1 MDYKYVFEATLPE
14 DAPTYVKRWADDE
27 LYDGLKAGNF
37 CYVFNSRKTGK
48 SSLRVQVMRELKKV
62 GIACTAIDL
71 SRSGVQQVTPN
82 QWYASMLRNLMKDL
96 ELEVNLGS
104 WWRERE
110 WLSPLERFRE
120 FIESV
125 MLAQLSQTIVIFI
138 DEIDSVLSLNF
149 PTDDFFAFIR
159 ACYNQR
165 MDNPEYNRLTFCLLG
180 VATPSDLIAD
190 KQRTPFN
197 IGQAIELT
205 GFKLEEAKT
214 RLVQGLE
221 ELVDN
226 PEAVL
231 KEVLNWTGGQPFLTQ
246 KLCKLIVNS
255 EFQATAESEAEWV
268 ERVVKCQIIENWE
281 FQDEPEH
288 LKTIRNRILSSEQRA
303 ARLLGIY
310 QQILQQGEVAADDNP
325 EQMELRL
332 SGLVV
337 KQQGSLRVYNSIYAS
352 VFNLHWVDKALSD
365 LRPYGSV
372 LKAWVGASCQDE
384 SRLLRGQALQDALAW
399 AVGKSLSDLDYQFL
413 AASQELDKREVQLT
427 LEAEKEAGRI
437 LSEANQTANHK
448 LAEANHK
455 ADKAMRMIRIGTV
468 VLTASLVLSGVMSG
482 LAVIAFK
489 RLQEA
494 QEGTRLERAGASA
507 LQQFQS
513 ISPALGKGEI
523 EALLEALQAG
533 QDLKALVKDDRP
545 LEKYPTT
552 SPVLAL
558 QTILD
563 NIRERNQLIGHQGW
577 VISVSFSPDGKRIA
591 TAGNDGT
598 VKLWDLE
605 GNQLTDF
612 KGHQGYVKSVSFSPD
627 GKRIA
632 TAGNDGTVRLWDL

>member
-1 MDYKYVFEATLPE
+1 MVYKYVFEATLPE
-14 DAPTYVKRWADDE
+14 DAPTYVRRRADEE
-27 LYDGLKAGNF
+27 LYQGLKAGKF

-48 SSLRVQVMRELKKV
+48 SSLRVQAMRELKKV
-62 GIACTAIDL
+62 GIVCTAIDL

-82 QWYASMLRNLMKDL
+82 QWYASILRNLMKDFD
-96 ELEVNLGS
+96 LEVNLGN

-110 WLSPLERFRE
+110 WLSPLERFKE

-125 MLAQLSQTIVIFI
+125 ALAQISQSIVIFI

-159 ACYNQR
+159 ACYIQR
-165 MDNPEYNRLTFCLLG
+165 VDNPEYNRLTFCLLG

-197 IGQAIELT
+197 IGQAIELA
-205 GFKLEEAKT
+205 GFKLEEAKPK
-214 RLVQGLE
+214 LVQGLE

-231 KEVLNWTGGQPFLTQ
+231 KEVLDWTAGQPFLTQ

-255 EFQATAESEAEWV
+255 ESQPPAKSEAEWV

-281 FQDEPEH
+281 SQDEPEH

-303 ARLLGIY
+303 ARLLGLY
-310 QQILQQGEVAADDNP
+310 QKILQQGEVAVDDNP

-337 KQQGSLRVYNSIYAS
+337 KQQGSLRVYNRIYAS
-352 VFNLHWVDKALSD
+352 VFNLRWVDKALSD
-365 LRPYGSV
+365 LRPYGLA
-372 LKAWVGASCQDE
+372 LKAWVAANYQDE
-384 SRLLRGQALQDALAW
+384 SRLLGGQALQDALAW
-399 AVGKSLSDLDYQFL
+399 AIGKSLSDLDYQFL

-427 LEAEKEAGRI
+427 LEAEKEASRI
-437 LSEANQTANHK
+437 LTEGNQTVNQK
-448 LAEANHK
+448 LAEANQK
-455 ADKAMRMIRIGTV
+455 AKKARRMIHIGTV
-468 VLTASLVLSGVMSG
+468 VLTVSLVLSGTMSG
-482 LAVIAFK
+482 LAVIAFQK
-489 RLQEA
+489 LQEA

-513 ISPALGKGEI
+513 ISPGLGKGEI
-523 EALLEALQAG
+523 EALLEALQTG
-533 QDLKALVKDDRP
+533 QDLKALVKDGRP

-552 SPVLAL
+552 SPLLAL

-563 NIRERNQLIGHQGW
+563 NIRERNQLKGHQGS
-577 VISVSFSPDGKRIA
+577 VINVSFSPDGRRIA

-598 VKLWDLE
+598 ARSTL
-605 GNQLTDF
+605 
-612 KGHQGYVKSVSFSPD
+612 
-627 GKRIA
+627 R
-632 TAGNDGTVRLWDL
+632 